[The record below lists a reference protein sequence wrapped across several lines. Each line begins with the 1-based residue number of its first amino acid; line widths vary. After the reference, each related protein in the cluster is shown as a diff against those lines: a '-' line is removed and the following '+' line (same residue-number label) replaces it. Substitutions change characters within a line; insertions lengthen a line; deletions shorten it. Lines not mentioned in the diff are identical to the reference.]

1 MVAPDARDVLLLIG
15 RRTRLPR
22 MSLKALELWSSL
34 DGLRGRRL
42 RRKCLPRKPITDVP
56 FYATKHLRLEA
67 WDFSWSPNV
76 KIATVDASPA
86 MPRLF
91 EQGLCDCVDCWRS
104 GPFPPRG
111 DFRLALARQKQ
122 RHQEGWPLGW
132 PVRTLIHVG
141 SGPCPFC
148 CHAALV
154 SNEIGL

>member
-1 MVAPDARDVLLLIG
+1 MCHVD
-15 RRTRLPR
+15 
-22 MSLKALELWSSL
+22 
-34 DGLRGRRL
+34 
-42 RRKCLPRKPITDVP
+42 
-56 FYATKHLRLEA
+56 ATKHLRLEA
-67 WDFSWSPNV
+67 WDFSWSPKV
-76 KIATVDASPA
+76 KVARVDASPA

-91 EQGLCDCVDCWRS
+91 EQGYVIVWRS
-104 GPFPPRG
+104 GPFPHGG

-122 RHQEGWPLGW
+122 RHQEGW